1 MATTLMSHTW
11 TYLKKCRIPDSRIIV
26 VVQNPECYRAYKAA
40 DIPIE
45 SLVEVNTSGYVNAL
59 NRAFAP
65 QSDGE
70 KPLYLLLINR
80 LKRVHFGKD

>member
-1 MATTLMSHTW
+1 MSHTW
-11 TYLKKCRIPDSRIIV
+11 SYLKKCGIPDSRIIV

-40 DIPIE
+40 GIPIE
-45 SLVEVNTSGYVNAL
+45 SLVEVNTSGYVDAF

-70 KPLYLLLINR
+70 KPLYLFLTNR
-80 LKRVHFGKD
+80 LKRVHIGRD